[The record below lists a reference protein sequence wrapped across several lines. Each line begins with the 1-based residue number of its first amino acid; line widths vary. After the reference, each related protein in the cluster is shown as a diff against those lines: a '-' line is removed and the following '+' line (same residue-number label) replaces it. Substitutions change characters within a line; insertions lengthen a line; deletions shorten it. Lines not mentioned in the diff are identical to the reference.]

1 MPSLDDHFHALTKVR
16 PPDSWPDVGQL
27 VPRPVRRQPLPRWR
41 MAVAAFALLIAG
53 AGLVFAIRAFQ
64 RPAPATG
71 ASAPALQ
78 TPQVPPSDTA
88 PSPKPSSSPEGG
100 MFAAMLDAIRAS
112 SPPGSSVVLQSDRL
126 EGDWRLDGDVDD
138 GSGPGRL
145 LVDVTFRPGMLVAH
159 PCADAEFRQGGRC
172 VERSL
177 PGGDLLVL
185 RDVVVDAGGM
195 KTIDVVLVHPD
206 RSGVGAE
213 AGNWTIATLPK
224 GTPISKG
231 GLSTPR
237 VTRSGPLYTV
247 EQLGRLVRAVDER
260 TRQCVREHCM

>member
-1 MPSLDDHFHALTKVR
+1 
-16 PPDSWPDVGQL
+16 
-27 VPRPVRRQPLPRWR
+27 
-41 MAVAAFALLIAG
+41 MAVAAFALLIAA
-53 AGLVFAIRAFQ
+53 AGLVVAIRAFQ

-71 ASAPALQ
+71 ASPPAEE
-78 TPQVPPSDTA
+78 TPRVPPSDTA
-88 PSPKPSSSPEGG
+88 PSPKPTSSPESAL
-100 MFAAMLDAIRAS
+100 FAAMLDTIRAS
-112 SPPGSSVVLQSDRL
+112 SPPGSSVALQRDRL
-126 EGDWRLDGDVDD
+126 EGDWRLVGDVDD

-195 KTIDVVLVHPD
+195 KTIDAVLVHPD

-213 AGNWTIATLPK
+213 AGNWTIAALPK
-224 GTPISKG
+224 GTPINKSA
-231 GLSTPR
+231 LSTPR
-237 VTRSGPLYTV
+237 VTRTDPLYTV
-247 EQLGRLVRAVDER
+247 EQLGRLVRSVDER
-260 TRQCVREHCM
+260 TRECIRTRCK